1 MNMICV
7 LCKLIFSLLFM
18 AVNDIRIDDY
28 DYDLPEHFIARYPL
42 SQRDQSK
49 LLVYDKG
56 HIQTQVFPSIVDSLQ
71 SNDLLIANNTK
82 VISARMYFRKA
93 TGALIEIF
101 CLEPVE
107 KSHQEAMCE
116 SQQSTWKCLVGGA
129 KKWKG
134 DEKLQCHFQI
144 QQRDFT
150 LYAEKVNQTE
160 DAFIISFTWEEAHIQ
175 FSEILQA
182 AGELPLPPYFNR
194 KAEIEDYER
203 YQTVFAEHEGSVAAP
218 TAGLHFTENIL
229 EQLDAKGIKRREV
242 TLHVGAGTFK
252 PVSSASMQ
260 DHTMHSEAFSI
271 TTDLL
276 RELLK
281 QSGRIIVV
289 GTTTMRTIESV
300 YWLGVKLIKQQFSS
314 SDALQVNQ
322 WDPYEI
328 GDDISM
334 AQSLSCLLEYA
345 ESNQLSTIH
354 ASTSIMIAP
363 GYEFKICDGLV
374 TNFHMPKSTLLLLVS
389 AFIGEDWKRVYDYAK
404 ANEFRFLSYGD
415 SSLLWRK
422 Q

>member
-1 MNMICV
+1 MTV
-7 LCKLIFSLLFM
+7 Q
-18 AVNDIRIDDY
+18 DIRIEEY

-49 LLVYDKG
+49 LLVYDGG
-56 HIQTQVFPSIVDSLQ
+56 HIQSQQFPYILDCLQ
-71 SNDLLIANNTK
+71 PNDILIANNTK

-116 SQQSTWKCLVGGA
+116 TLQSTWKCLVGGA

-134 DEKLQCHFQI
+134 NEKLQCHFQI

-150 LYAEKVNQTE
+150 LYAEKVRQTE

-175 FSEILQA
+175 FSDILQA

-194 KAEIEDYER
+194 KAEREDYER
-203 YQTVFAEHEGSVAAP
+203 YQTVFAEYEGSVAAP
-218 TAGLHFTENIL
+218 TAGLHFTKNIL
-229 EQLDAKGIKRREV
+229 AQLDAKGIKRREV

-252 PVSSASMQ
+252 PVSAGSMQ

-289 GTTTMRTIESV
+289 GTTTIRTIESV
-300 YWLGVKLIKQQFSS
+300 YWLGVKLILQHFSS
-314 SDALQVNQ
+314 TDALQVNQ
-322 WDPYEI
+322 WDPYQLTKNI
-328 GDDISM
+328 GVE
-334 AQSLSCLLEYA
+334 QSLTYLLEYA
-345 ESNQLSTIH
+345 ESKGLSAIH
-354 ASTSIMIAP
+354 ASTSILIAP

-374 TNFHMPKSTLLLLVS
+374 TNFHMPKSTLLLLVA
-389 AFIGEDWKRVYDYAK
+389 AFIGDDWKRVYNYAK
-404 ANEFRFLSYGD
+404 ENEFRFLSYGD
-415 SSLLWRK
+415 SSLLWRN

>member
-1 MNMICV
+1 MTV
-7 LCKLIFSLLFM
+7 K
-18 AVNDIRIDDY
+18 DIRIEDF

-49 LLVYDKG
+49 LLVYHDG
-56 HIQTQVFPSIVDSLQ
+56 HIKAQQFPSILDCFQ
-71 SNDLLIANNTK
+71 QNDILIANNTK
-82 VISARMYFRKA
+82 VISARMYFRKP

-101 CLEPVE
+101 CLEPVQ

-116 SQQSTWKCLVGGA
+116 TQQSTWKCLVGGA

-134 DEKLQCHFQI
+134 DEKLQCQFRI
-144 QQRDFT
+144 QQHDII
-150 LYAEKVNQTE
+150 LYAERIRQTD
-160 DAFIISFTWEEAHIQ
+160 DAFIISFSWEESNIQ
-175 FSEILQA
+175 FSDILHA

-194 KAEIEDYER
+194 KAEIEDYNR
-203 YQTVFAEHEGSVAAP
+203 YQTVFAAHEGSVAAP

-229 EQLDAKGIKRREV
+229 AQLDAKGVKRREV

-252 PVSSASMQ
+252 PVSAAIMQ

-314 SDALQVNQ
+314 TDDLRVNQ
-322 WDPYEI
+322 WDPYELSGAI
-328 GDDISM
+328 DM
-334 AQSLSCLLEYA
+334 EQSLSHLLEYA
-345 ESNQLSTIH
+345 QNKLLSTIH

-389 AFIGEDWKRVYDYAK
+389 AFIGEDWKRVYEYAK
-404 ANEFRFLSYGD
+404 TNEFRFLSYGD
-415 SSLLWRK
+415 SSLLWCK
-422 Q
+422 S